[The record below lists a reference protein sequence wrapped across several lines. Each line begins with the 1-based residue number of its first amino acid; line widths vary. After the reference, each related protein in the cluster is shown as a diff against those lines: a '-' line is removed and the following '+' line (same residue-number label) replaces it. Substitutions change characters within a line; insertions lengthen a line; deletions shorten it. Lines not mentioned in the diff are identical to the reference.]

1 MDGIP
6 QENAVNLFFYE
17 TGCLLF
23 DQSQYS
29 KGEYALPNANSSLS
43 RKIAGHSLSFL
54 SQRTWGNFYGPMTTY
69 AREYVLT
76 ELLLRLPLAC
86 ALDEME
92 EFLAKARV
100 SDMNVFQHAWREI
113 AKRYRF
119 GGTSEMVP
127 GFFPLDDAWLY
138 SPSLWSLPLSNIT
151 DAIALIAVLGVLPL
165 GNSIRIWNTLRS
177 DCLMCEKALNRLI
190 EHLKP
195 VILHRSMKRLFE
207 KRSLPSPIFLRF
219 EGRYDEDYS
228 CISQCSK
235 LAEFRSLAKGYPVFI
250 LGLQEIGYE
259 LDIEETG
266 ETFDENA
273 LIKAQAVHRVVD
285 DVVMA
290 DDSGLCV
297 GALDGAPGI
306 MSARFG
312 GLGKGDDDKNTQLL
326 ATLEQ
331 LGDVDRVAAF
341 IVRWRLCSGWES

>member
-1 MDGIP
+1 MM
-6 QENAVNLFFYE
+6 
-17 TGCLLF
+17 
-23 DQSQYS
+23 
-29 KGEYALPNANSSLS
+29 
-43 RKIAGHSLSFL
+43 KII
-54 SQRTWGNFYGPMTTY
+54 
-69 AREYVLT
+69 
-76 ELLLRLPLAC
+76 LA
-86 ALDEME
+86 
-92 EFLAKARV
+92 
-100 SDMNVFQHAWREI
+100 SHNV
-113 AKRYRF
+113 
-119 GGTSEMVP
+119 
-127 GFFPLDDAWLY
+127 
-138 SPSLWSLPLSNIT
+138 
-151 DAIALIAVLGVLPL
+151 
-165 GNSIRIWNTLRS
+165 
-177 DCLMCEKALNRLI
+177 
-190 EHLKP
+190 
-195 VILHRSMKRLFE
+195 
-207 KRSLPSPIFLRF
+207 
-219 EGRYDEDYS
+219 
-228 CISQCSK
+228 SK

-341 IVRWRLCSGWES
+341 HCSLAVVFPDGSREIFHGTCRGTIASELRGTNGFGYDPIFIPEGEERTLAEMSEDEKHALSHRGEAVRAFLSTFCSHTVDDEGGRTLE